1 MIRNEQEYREAV
13 ARVAAEKE
21 RFNEHRQRLVEQ
33 GLAADEIKR
42 VMDPMWS
49 FHEQLQEEVEHYERL
64 KRGDF
69 QKLENLEG
77 IGQLLVSLRIAQ
89 GISQRELAKR
99 LEVHET
105 SVSRD
110 ERNEYHGVTL
120 DRAIRVLKAL
130 GVRLETRVVDAPLGS
145 EQDELQCS

>member
-13 ARVAAEKE
+13 DRLAAEKQ
-21 RFNEHRQRLVEQ
+21 RLGEHRNRLAET
-33 GLAADEIKR
+33 GLNDEELKR
-42 VMDPMWS
+42 VMDPMLS
-49 FHEQLQEEVEHYERL
+49 FHEQLKEEVAHYERL

-89 GISQRELAKR
+89 GISQRELANR
-99 LEVHET
+99 LEVHE
-105 SVSRD
+105 SQVSRD

-120 DRAIRVLKAL
+120 DRAVRILKAL
-130 GVRLETRVVDAPLGS
+130 GVRLETRVVVAPLGREETEATS
-145 EQDELQCS
+145 G

>member
-13 ARVAAEKE
+13 QRVTEEKE
-21 RFNEHRQRLVEQ
+21 RYNEHRKRLVDE
-33 GLAADEIKR
+33 GLAPDEIKR

-49 FHEQLQEEVEHYERL
+49 FHEQLQEEVQHYERL

-120 DRAIRVLKAL
+120 DRAMRVLKAL

-145 EQDELQCS
+145 EQDELQPN

>member
-13 ARVAAEKE
+13 ERLNAEK
-21 RFNEHRQRLVEQ
+21 QRLGEHCARLAES
-33 GLAADEIKR
+33 GLNEEELKR
-42 VMDPMWS
+42 VMDPMLS
-49 FHEQLQEEVEHYERL
+49 FHEQLKEEVTHYERL

-89 GISQRELAKR
+89 GISQRELARR
-99 LEVHET
+99 LDVHE
-105 SVSRD
+105 SQISRD

-120 DRAIRVLKAL
+120 DRAIRILKAL
-130 GVRLETRVVDAPLGS
+130 GVRLETKVVAAPLGREES
-145 EQDELQCS
+145 EARSC

>member
-13 ARVAAEKE
+13 ERLNAEKQ
-21 RFNEHRQRLVEQ
+21 RLGEHRARLAES
-33 GLAADEIKR
+33 GLNEEELKR
-42 VMDPMWS
+42 VMDPMLS
-49 FHEQLQEEVEHYERL
+49 FHEQLKEEVTHYERL

-89 GISQRELAKR
+89 GISQRELARR
-99 LEVHET
+99 LDVHE
-105 SVSRD
+105 SQISRD

-120 DRAIRVLKAL
+120 DRAIRILKAL
-130 GVRLETRVVDAPLGS
+130 GVRLETKVVAAPLGREES
-145 EQDELQCS
+145 EASSC

>member
-13 ARVAAEKE
+13 ERVTEEKK
-21 RFNEHRQRLVEQ
+21 RYNEHRQRLVEQ
-33 GLAADEIKR
+33 GLKADEIKR

-120 DRAIRVLKAL
+120 DLSLIHI
-130 GVRLETRVVDAPLGS
+130 
-145 EQDELQCS
+145 

>member
-13 ARVAAEKE
+13 ERLTAEKKRLE
-21 RFNEHRQRLVEQ
+21 EHRDRLSDS
-33 GLAADEIKR
+33 GLSEEELKR
-42 VMDPMWS
+42 VMDPMLS
-49 FHEQLQEEVEHYERL
+49 FHEQLKEEVAHYERL

-99 LEVHET
+99 LDVHE
-105 SVSRD
+105 SQISRD

-120 DRAIRVLKAL
+120 DRAVRILKAL
-130 GVRLETRVVDAPLGS
+130 GVRLETKVVVAPLGREDTETTS
-145 EQDELQCS
+145 C

>member
-13 ARVAAEKE
+13 ERLTAEKQRLE
-21 RFNEHRQRLVEQ
+21 QHRQRLIESGLENVEV
-33 GLAADEIKR
+33 KR
-42 VMDPMWS
+42 VMDPMLS
-49 FHEQLQEEVEHYERL
+49 FHEQLEEEVQYYERL

-89 GISQRELAKR
+89 GISQRDLAKR
-99 LEVHET
+99 LEVHE
-105 SVSRD
+105 SQVSRD

-130 GVRLETRVVDAPLGS
+130 DVRLETKVVEAPLGK
-145 EQDELQCS
+145 ENNELQCG

>member
-13 ARVAAEKE
+13 ERLSAEKE
-21 RFNEHRQRLVEQ
+21 RFNQHRQRLADE
-33 GLAADEIKR
+33 GLDTNEIKR

-49 FHEQLQEEVEHYERL
+49 FHEQLQEEVQHYERL

-99 LEVHET
+99 LDVHET
-105 SVSRD
+105 QVSRD
-110 ERNEYHGVTL
+110 ERNEYHAVTL
-120 DRAIRVLKAL
+120 NRAIRVLKAL
-130 GVRLETRVVDAPLGS
+130 DVRLETRVVDAPLGN
-145 EQDELQCS
+145 EQDELQCN

>member
-13 ARVAAEKE
+13 ERLTAEKE
-21 RFNEHRQRLVEQ
+21 RLGQHRQRLAES
-33 GLAADEIKR
+33 GLNDEELKR
-42 VMDPMWS
+42 VMDPMLS
-49 FHEQLQEEVEHYERL
+49 FHEQLKEEVGHYERL

-89 GISQRELAKR
+89 GISQRELASR
-99 LEVHET
+99 LEVHE
-105 SVSRD
+105 SQISRD

-120 DRAIRVLKAL
+120 DRAIRILKAL
-130 GVRLETRVVDAPLGS
+130 GVRLETKVVAAPLGREDTETTS
-145 EQDELQCS
+145 C